1 MQNKFPD
8 SDREWTQQDW
18 INLLNELI
26 TEGLVTMQEVVALV
40 LGHLN
45 PSQVGTSIASKKTF
59 QSKYPP
65 RKTMQ
70 AVYE

>member
-8 SDREWTQQDW
+8 SDREWTQEDW

-40 LGHLN
+40 L
-45 PSQVGTSIASKKTF
+45 
-59 QSKYPP
+59 
-65 RKTMQ
+65 
-70 AVYE
+70 

>member
-8 SDREWTQQDW
+8 SDREWTQEDW

-59 QSKYPP
+59 QIKIII
-65 RKTMQ
+65 
-70 AVYE
+70 VL

>member
-8 SDREWTQQDW
+8 NDREWTQEDW

-65 RKTMQ
+65 KKNY
-70 AVYE
+70 AGCL